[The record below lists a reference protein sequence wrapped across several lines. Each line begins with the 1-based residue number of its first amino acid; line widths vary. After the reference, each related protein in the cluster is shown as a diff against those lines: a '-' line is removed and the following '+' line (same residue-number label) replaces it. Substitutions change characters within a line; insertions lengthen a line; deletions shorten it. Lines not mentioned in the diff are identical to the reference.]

1 MGQQR
6 RGWQRRTGGAGGRT
20 AWSAAA
26 RRGSEAGL
34 EDGLESSGLER
45 PRVQRPGGR
54 TAWRAAAW
62 SGGGLEQR
70 HAEAGLAAPDGRR
83 RRVGAAAAAAWRLER
98 ALECGGW

>member
-1 MGQQR
+1 V
-6 RGWQRRTGGAGGRT
+6 
-20 AWSAAA
+20 A

-45 PRVQRPGGR
+45 PGEQRPGGR
-54 TAWRAAAW
+54 TAWRAADW

-83 RRVGAAAAAAWRLER
+83 RRVGAAAAWRLER
-98 ALECGGW
+98 ALECDGW